1 MLDSLLSSIGENL
14 KTFSILAP
22 ILAFL
27 GGILTSISPCS
38 LASVPLVVGYMTG
51 TNENNTKRAF
61 KISLFFSL
69 GMAITY
75 TALGVAAALL
85 SKIFS
90 QSGKWWDI
98 FLGLLMVLM
107 ALQTW
112 EIINLVPSRILSN
125 KGGRTGYIGA
135 LIVGMMAGLFASP
148 CSTPI
153 LISLLAI
160 VASTGNLFWGIFLFL
175 LYSIGN
181 SILIVVAGTSTGF
194 VGNVMSNK
202 SYGKISNI
210 VRIIFGLLMLLVGL
224 YFLYTGF

>member
-61 KISLFFSL
+61 KISLVFSL

-148 CSTPI
+148 CFYLHKLSDK
-153 LISLLAI
+153 
-160 VASTGNLFWGIFLFL
+160 G
-175 LYSIGN
+175 
-181 SILIVVAGTSTGF
+181 
-194 VGNVMSNK
+194 
-202 SYGKISNI
+202 
-210 VRIIFGLLMLLVGL
+210 
-224 YFLYTGF
+224 